1 MIGQPNLLNNFNGN
15 YQTIGFGNYGYGI
28 YTQESAMYRNPWD
41 GHIGVEREV
50 DFTPLD
56 VYHYQPITGI
66 PASIRQH
73 YIS

>member
-1 MIGQPNLLNNFNGN
+1 
-15 YQTIGFGNYGYGI
+15 
-28 YTQESAMYRNPWD
+28 QESAMYRNPWD

>member
-1 MIGQPNLLNNFNGN
+1 
-15 YQTIGFGNYGYGI
+15 
-28 YTQESAMYRNPWD
+28 
-41 GHIGVEREV
+41 EV